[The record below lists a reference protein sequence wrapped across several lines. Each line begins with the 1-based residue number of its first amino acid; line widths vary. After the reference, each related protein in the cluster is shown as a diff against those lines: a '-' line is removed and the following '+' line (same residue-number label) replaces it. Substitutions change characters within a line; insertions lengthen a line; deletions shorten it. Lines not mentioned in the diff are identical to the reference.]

1 MTNNTPVVDF
11 DKNEF
16 LKLVEQVSAVSK
28 QDRIIMYFTEKQRLV
43 FEECFDVKI
52 DSDDCEFDTHYGFI
66 RFLMAQKPMVGDISM
81 YADQNK
87 IFIL

>member
-28 QDRIIMYFTEKQRLV
+28 QDRTIMYFTEKQKLV
-43 FEECFDVKI
+43 FEEYFDVKI
-52 DSDDCEFDTHYGFI
+52 NSDDCEFYTHYGVV
-66 RFLMAQKPMVGDISM
+66 RFLKARYVITNDP
-81 YADQNK
+81 NK